1 MITYIYRL
9 NSSVTK
15 RINYINATYENDKLY
30 DLVFDRILNDNSK
43 LILPESFGYIQMVG
57 SLNLSKKTILNH
69 YRTVLEIL
77 KLVKTYL

>member
-43 LILPESFGYIQMVG
+43 LILPESFGYIHMVG
-57 SLNLSKKTILNH
+57 SLNLSKKQ
-69 YRTVLEIL
+69 Y
-77 KLVKTYL
+77 